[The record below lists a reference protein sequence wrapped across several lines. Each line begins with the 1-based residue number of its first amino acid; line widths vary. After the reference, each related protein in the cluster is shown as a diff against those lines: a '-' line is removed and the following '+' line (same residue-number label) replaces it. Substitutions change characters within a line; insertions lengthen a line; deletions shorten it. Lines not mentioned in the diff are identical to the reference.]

1 MQIFLQRIVLNNSI
15 STIYK
20 SQIQMGIIKDTFKAK
35 ADIANAEI
43 KDLLKEHGNK
53 KIGEVTLAQ
62 AYQGMR
68 GITGLVTETSL
79 LDAQEG
85 IRFRGYTI
93 PELQEKLPKA
103 EGGSEPLPEGLF
115 YLMLL
120 GELPNQAD
128 VDHIS
133 SVWQRRSHVPNHVFN
148 VIDALPIT
156 THPMTMFVTGVMALQ
171 TESNFAKEYAT
182 GISKKDYWNPV
193 YDDAMDLIARL
204 PRIAAYIYRRK
215 YKNNEHIQPNGLL
228 DWSGNLAHMMGY
240 NDESFK
246 ELMRLYMTIHA
257 DHEGGNVS
265 AHTTHLVG
273 SALSDPYL
281 SYAAGMNG
289 LAGPLHGLANQE
301 VIKWIFEMQEKLGTE
316 LPSNEQIE
324 QYVKDTLAAGKV
336 VPGYGHAVLRKT
348 DPRFQAQMEFGKKHM
363 PEDKLCQTVWNIY
376 ETVPPILQSLG
387 KIKNPWPNVDAHSG
401 ALLVHYGLVEYEF
414 YTVLFAVSRAL
425 GVLASLCW
433 DRALSFPLE
442 RPKSV
447 TTAAVKLWLEGKEE
461 IWE

>member
-1 MQIFLQRIVLNNSI
+1 
-15 STIYK
+15 
-20 SQIQMGIIKDTFKAK
+20 MGIIKDKFKQK
-35 ADIANAEI
+35 AEAATAEI
-43 KDLLKEHGNK
+43 KNILKEHGSK
-53 KIGEVTLAQ
+53 KIGEVTLSQ
-62 AYQGMR
+62 IYQGMR

-85 IRFRGYTI
+85 IRFRGYSI
-93 PELQEKLPKA
+93 EELQQKLPKA
-103 EGGSEPLPEGLF
+103 KYGNEPLPEGLL

-120 GELPNQAD
+120 GELPTDAD
-128 VDHIS
+128 VEHVTD
-133 SVWQRRSHVPNHVFN
+133 VLQRRSHVPNHVFAA
-148 VIDALPIT
+148 IDALPLT
-156 THPMTMFVTGVMALQ
+156 THPMTMFVVGVMALQ
-171 TESNFAKEYAT
+171 TDSYFAKAYSE
-182 GISKKDYWNPV
+182 GIAKKDYWEPTF
-193 YDDAMDLIARL
+193 DDAIILIARL

-215 YKNNEHIQPNGLL
+215 YKNNEHITPNGLL
-228 DWSGNLAHMMGY
+228 DWAGNLAHMMGY
-240 NDESFK
+240 DDHGFK

-301 VIKWIFEMQEKLGTE
+301 VIKWVFEMQEKLGTDE
-316 LPSNEQIE
+316 PTKEQIE

-348 DPRFQAQMEFGKKHM
+348 DPRFTAQMEFGKKHM
-363 PEDKLCQTVWNIY
+363 PNDKLCQTIWKIY

-425 GVLASLCW
+425 GVMSSLIW
-433 DRALSFPLE
+433 DRALGLPIE

-447 TTAAVKLWLEGKEE
+447 TTESVKLWLEGKAE
-461 IWE
+461 IWGD

>member
-1 MQIFLQRIVLNNSI
+1 
-15 STIYK
+15 
-20 SQIQMGIIKDTFKAK
+20 MGIVKERFKAK
-35 ADIANAEI
+35 ADAANIEI
-43 KDLLKEHGNK
+43 KDLLKEHGNRK
-53 KIGEVTLAQ
+53 AGEVTLSQ
-62 AYQGMR
+62 IYQGMR

-85 IRFRGYTI
+85 IRFRGYSI
-93 PELQEKLPKA
+93 PELQAKLPTAKP
-103 EGGSEPLPEGLF
+103 GGEPMPEGLF
-115 YLMLL
+115 YLMLV
-120 GELPNQAD
+120 GELPTEEDAH
-128 VDHIS
+128 HITN
-133 SVWQRRSHVPNHVFN
+133 VWQRRSHVPNHVFAT
-148 VIDALPIT
+148 IDALPLNA
-156 THPMTMFVTGVMALQ
+156 HPMTMFVTGVMALQ
-171 TESNFAKEYAT
+171 TESNFARAYAKGINKKEYWA
-182 GISKKDYWNPV
+182 YV
-193 YDDAMDLIARL
+193 YDDAMDLSARL

-215 YKNNEHIQPNGLL
+215 YKNGEHIHPDGLL
-228 DWSGNLAHMMGY
+228 DWAGNLSHMMGY
-240 NDESFK
+240 SDDSFM

-273 SALSDPYL
+273 SALSDPFL

-301 VIKWIFEMQEKLGTE
+301 VIKWIYEMQESLGTDA
-316 LPSNEQIE
+316 PTKEQIA
-324 QYVKDTLAAGKV
+324 QYVQDTLTAGKV

-348 DPRFQAQMEFGKKHM
+348 DPRFTAQMEFGKKHM
-363 PEDKLCQTVWNIY
+363 PDDKLVNTVWNIY

-425 GVLASLCW
+425 GVLSSLCW
-433 DRALSFPLE
+433 DRALGFPLE

-447 TTAAVKLWLEGKEE
+447 TTESVKNWIAGKDE
-461 IWE
+461 IWD

>member
-1 MQIFLQRIVLNNSI
+1 MEA
-15 STIYK
+15 
-20 SQIQMGIIKDTFKAK
+20 IKQKFKAK
-35 ADIANAEI
+35 SEIVAAEI

-53 KIGEVTLAQ
+53 KIGEVTLSQ

-103 EGGSEPLPEGLF
+103 KGGTEPLPEGLF
-115 YLMLL
+115 HLMLL
-120 GELPNQAD
+120 GELPTEQE
-128 VDHIS
+128 VSHIT
-133 SVWQRRSHVPNHVFN
+133 SVLQRISHVPNHVFAT
-148 VIDALPIT
+148 IEATPIS
-156 THPMTMFVTGVMALQ
+156 THPMTQFVIAIMALQ
-171 TESNFAKEYAT
+171 TESTFAKEYGA
-182 GISKKDYWNPV
+182 GMAKKDYWEATL
-193 YDDAMDLIARL
+193 YDSLTLIARL

-215 YKNNEHIQPNGLL
+215 YKNGDHIQPDGLM
-228 DWSGNLAHMMGY
+228 DWSGNFAHMMGY
-240 NDESFK
+240 DDEEFK

-265 AHTTHLVG
+265 AHATHLVG

-281 SYAAGMNG
+281 AFAAGMNG

-301 VIKWIFEMQEKLGTE
+301 VIKWIYEMQEKLDTD
-316 LPSNEQIE
+316 LPAREQIA
-324 QYVKDTLAAGKV
+324 QYVQDTITSGKV

-348 DPRFQAQMEFGKKHM
+348 DPRFTAQMEFGKKHM
-363 PEDKLCQTVWNIY
+363 PEDKLCRTIWNIY

-401 ALLVHYGLVEYEF
+401 ALLVHYGMVEYEF
-414 YTVLFAVSRAL
+414 YTVLFGVSRAL

-433 DRALSFPLE
+433 DRSLNFPLE

-447 TTAAVKLWLEGKEE
+447 TTDSVKLWLEGKDE
-461 IWE
+461 IWGE